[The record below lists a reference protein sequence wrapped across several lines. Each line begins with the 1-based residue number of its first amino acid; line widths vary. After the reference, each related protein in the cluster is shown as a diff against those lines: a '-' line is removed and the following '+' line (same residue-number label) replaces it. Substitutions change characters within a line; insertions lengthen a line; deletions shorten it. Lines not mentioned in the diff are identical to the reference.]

1 MFLDEKTVL
10 EIWLN
15 PGLNLTIFRGTGPW
29 SLSGLSFADHRLH
42 PTLSLSATSG
52 GWGAFG

>member
-42 PTLSLSATSG
+42 PTLSLSGTSG